1 MALVGGKDV
10 SLGVEVDPCNRVAGG
25 LSDLAEKRALAAP
38 VALAERMDGVDL
50 AVVMRQAFQ
59 ELLAALAV
67 ETVLV
72 GEVCEQCRQVGADV
86 SGSANKS
93 PPLVMRTARSSPAHG

>member
-1 MALVGGKDV
+1 MALAGGEDV
-10 SLGVEVDPCNRVAGG
+10 ALGIEVDPCNGMAGG
-25 LSDLAEKRALAAP
+25 LGDLAEKRPLAAP

-50 AVVMRQAFQ
+50 GVVVRQAVQ